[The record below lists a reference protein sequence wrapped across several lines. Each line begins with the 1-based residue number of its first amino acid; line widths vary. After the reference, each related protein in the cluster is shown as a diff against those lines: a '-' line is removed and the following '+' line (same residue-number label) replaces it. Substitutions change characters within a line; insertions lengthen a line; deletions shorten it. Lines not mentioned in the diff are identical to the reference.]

1 VDTRLESWLTPRRV
15 VTHNHV
21 REWLD
26 FTVDSRKDQML
37 TCVVKYARL
46 HWLEAA
52 AVVGSLAIAST
63 GLLAQSPV
71 SRPEFGAFEV
81 VTIKPT
87 DPDERGGVYMKMQ
100 SVNRFIARAY
110 TLKALIASAY
120 DLTPRAISGGEA
132 WTDSDRYD
140 ITALTPGDIQPNL
153 DEQMSMLRT
162 LLTDRFQLTFH
173 RESRELTVY
182 AITVVK
188 GGPKLEPSTAEPG
201 TPSKLISTMF
211 SEEKGGVHT
220 LLPAR
225 NANMVQFA
233 AMMQQDIVDR
243 PVVDSTGLS
252 GTYDFDLEW
261 TPDESQF
268 GGKLP
273 RSVESTRPSLFTA
286 MQEQLGLRMEP
297 TRGLVQTLVIDRVE
311 RPSDN

>member
-1 VDTRLESWLTPRRV
+1 
-15 VTHNHV
+15 
-21 REWLD
+21 
-26 FTVDSRKDQML
+26 
-37 TCVVKYARL
+37 
-46 HWLEAA
+46 
-52 AVVGSLAIAST
+52 
-63 GLLAQSPV
+63 
-71 SRPEFGAFEV
+71 

-110 TLKALIASAY
+110 TLEALIASAY
-120 DLTPRAISGGEA
+120 GLTPRAISGGEA

-140 ITALTPGDIQPNL
+140 ITALTPGDVQPNL
-153 DEQMSMLRT
+153 DEQRSMLRK
-162 LLTDRFQLTFH
+162 LLADRFQLIFH
-173 RESRELTVY
+173 RESRELPVY

-188 GGPKLEPSTAEPG
+188 SGPKLKPSTSEPG
-201 TPSKLISTMF
+201 TPAKLISTMF

-225 NANMVQFA
+225 NANMAQFA

-252 GTYDFDLEW
+252 GAYDFDLEW

-273 RSVESTRPSLFTA
+273 RSVESTKPSLFTA

-297 TRGLVQTLVIDRVE
+297 TKGLVQTLVIDRVE